1 MAHALEVIGFD
12 HLVLVTPD
20 VERSLRFYHE
30 ELGLPTERVELW
42 RAGEVPFPSVRVDAT
57 TVIDLLYGE
66 TDVDLANGQRG
77 NVDHLCLVVA
87 PTDLA
92 GVAASGRFVVVE
104 GPARRWGA
112 QGIATSL
119 YVLDPD
125 ANVVE
130 LRCYDR

>member
-1 MAHALEVIGFD
+1 MAHSVEVIGFD

-42 RAGEVPFPSVRVDAT
+42 RAGKVPFPSVRVDAT
-57 TVIDLLYGE
+57 TVIDLLHGQ
-66 TDVDLANGQRG
+66 TDVDLAGGQRG
-77 NVDHLCLVVA
+77 NLDHLCLVVA

-92 GVAASGRFVVVE
+92 GLASSGRFVVAA
-104 GPARRWGA
+104 GPGLRWGA
-112 QGIATSL
+112 QGVATSL

-130 LRCYDR
+130 LRTYDQ